1 MPCDI
6 ACRAASCATCC
17 AAYAV
22 LLREPLKPTRPALDQ
37 PMTCPCMSVML
48 TSVLLKV
55 ARMLATPLTMF
66 LEPLALTIFLP
77 ARSSASNSA
86 AVGAA
91 TAATGAA
98 PSAGLGASAAGPA
111 PSATGAAPFFGAL
124 AGAASPSGLAAGLSG
139 DLAAAASGFVP
150 GLPSF
155 FGAGFFFVSSAMGL
169 L

>member
-1 MPCDI
+1 
-6 ACRAASCATCC
+6 
-17 AAYAV
+17 
-22 LLREPLKPTRPALDQ
+22 
-37 PMTCPCMSVML
+37 MTCPCMSVML
-48 TSVLLKV
+48 TRVLLKV

-98 PSAGLGASAAGPA
+98 PSAGLA
-111 PSATGAAPFFGAL
+111 
-124 AGAASPSGLAAGLSG
+124 G

-169 L
+169 LRELIVGG